1 MSLDL
6 PPPVLYSF
14 RRCPYAMR
22 ARLAILASGLSVEL
36 REIVLREKAPEFL
49 ASSPKGTVPVLVTPT
64 GVIEESFDVMLWALE
79 RSDPQ
84 GWLEMPE
91 AGYDWI
97 ARCDGPFKTA
107 LDHTKYAVRY
117 PDLDPEQERGRAA
130 EFLADLNLQINRP
143 DWLFGPKCTL
153 ADMAIVPFVRQFANS
168 DRSWFDAQPWPNL
181 QRWLVRFLASARFAK
196 IMTKYPKW
204 QAGDPPVLFPNPA
217 DLFASQ
223 RITIGDFG

>member
-1 MSLDL
+1 
-6 PPPVLYSF
+6 
-14 RRCPYAMR
+14 MR
-22 ARLAILASGLSVEL
+22 ARLAILASGLCVEL

-64 GVIEESFDVMLWALE
+64 GVIEESFDVMLWTLE
-79 RSDPQ
+79 HSDPQ

-130 EFLADLNLQINRP
+130 EFLADLNLQIASS